1 MKLQGC
7 LGCRISLS
15 AEEGAGKGEEFRLP
29 AGFRAEA
36 EAPDTPDG
44 ISPKTRLEKKIGVT
58 EC

>member
-1 MKLQGC
+1 MTLHGG

-15 AEEGAGKGEEFRLP
+15 AEEGAEKGEEFHLP
-29 AGFRAEA
+29 AAFRAEA

-44 ISPKTRLEKKIGVT
+44 ISRKTWLEKKIEVT

>member
-1 MKLQGC
+1 MTLHGG

-15 AEEGAGKGEEFRLP
+15 AEEGAEKGEEFRLP
-29 AGFRAEA
+29 AAFPAEA

-44 ISPKTRLEKKIGVT
+44 ISRKTRLEKKIEVT